1 MAGPLLRLDD
11 VGLAY
16 HSRRGTQSVLQHI
29 SFSLGQGEHLTVS
42 GRRAAGNR
50 HCCASSPACRHQQK
64 GGFTLQAKK

>member
-16 HSRRGTQSVLQHI
+16 HSRRGTQAVLQHI

-42 GRRAAGNR
+42 GPSG
-50 HCCASSPACRHQQK
+50 CCASSPACRHRQK
-64 GGFTLQAKK
+64 GRFTLQAKK